1 MFTEEQIKQLEKL
14 DVIRHFNTVLD
25 SEFKRGT
32 FRTTDEHLAD
42 IYEKATN
49 TKVNRNFN
57 CKNCVYNLYR
67 NAGLLYRQSLEYI
80 KKSKMEKVRQ
90 AKQNKKDKQIKENE

>member
-14 DVIRHFNTVLD
+14 DVIRHFNTVID
-25 SEFKRGT
+25 SEYKRGT
-32 FRTTDEHLAD
+32 FRTTDEQLAD
-42 IYEKATN
+42 IYETATN

-57 CKNCVYNLYR
+57 CKTCVFNLYR
-67 NAGLLYRQSLEYI
+67 NAGLLYRKSLDYI

-90 AKQNKKDKQIKENE
+90 AKQNKKNKPIKENE